1 MTEPLFTPQELA
13 RLERLRIRRRR
24 TVHGEGRGE
33 WRSQDHGQS
42 GVFSEHRAYVAGD
55 DLRYVDWNVYGR
67 LGDVVVKRFEAELS
81 RNVLL
86 CIDRSL
92 SMEGAKARVARR
104 IAGALGYLALA
115 HQDHA
120 RVAWLPGRPERP
132 LTAYRS
138 RARASLLLEEIR
150 SVEDGGTTDHVRD
163 LGRIVG
169 ALRGRGLAIL
179 ISDFFDPQGAIRGL
193 GLLRS
198 RGLEVGAVHVT
209 DPQDAEL
216 PLGTAVTA
224 VDRETGERLALDV
237 TPALQE
243 RVRRVW
249 HARGHALERW
259 CLAREIRYLHVDA
272 SRSLWD
278 ALRDLLRPREGAFG

>member
-1 MTEPLFTPQELA
+1 
-13 RLERLRIRRRR
+13 
-24 TVHGEGRGE
+24 
-33 WRSQDHGQS
+33 
-42 GVFSEHRAYVAGD
+42 
-55 DLRYVDWNVYGR
+55 
-67 LGDVVVKRFEAELS
+67 
-81 RNVLL
+81 
-86 CIDRSL
+86 
-92 SMEGAKARVARR
+92 MEGTKARIARR

-115 HQDHA
+115 QQDHA
-120 RVAWLPGRPERP
+120 RVAWLPGRPDCP

-138 RARASLLLEEIR
+138 RARTPLLLDEIR
-150 SVEDGGTTDHVRD
+150 DVEVGGTTDHVRD

-224 VDRETGERLALDV
+224 VDRETGETLALDV

-243 RVRRVW
+243 RVRRTWLV
-249 HARGHALERW
+249 RGQALERW
-259 CLAREIRYLHVDA
+259 CLAREIRYLRVDA
-272 SRSLWD
+272 QRGLWD
-278 ALRDLLRPREGAFG
+278 ALRDLLRPGDGAFG